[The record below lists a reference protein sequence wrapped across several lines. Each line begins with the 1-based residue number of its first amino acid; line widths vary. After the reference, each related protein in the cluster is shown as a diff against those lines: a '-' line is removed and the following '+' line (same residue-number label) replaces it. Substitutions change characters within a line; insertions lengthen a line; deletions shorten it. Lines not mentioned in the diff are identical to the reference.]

1 MARMRARLEICGL
14 CGEGRQIVGNID
26 TGKIERVVLPTG
38 CQYHDRPVCLLE
50 ASASIDF
57 TRPFDQGPITG
68 SVAQTLPPLKF
79 R

>member
-1 MARMRARLEICGL
+1 MARMRARLQVCGL
-14 CGEGRQIVGNID
+14 CGEGRQIMGNLD
-26 TGKIERVVLPTG
+26 TGKLEQVLLPAG
-38 CQYHDRPVCLLE
+38 CVDRPMCLIE

-68 SVAQTLPPLKF
+68 AVAQTLPPLRF

>member
-1 MARMRARLEICGL
+1 MARMRARLEICTL
-14 CGEGRQIVGNID
+14 CGACRQIVYNMD
-26 TGKIERVVLPTG
+26 TERIEQVILPSP
-38 CQYHDRPVCLLE
+38 CDDRQMCLAE
-50 ASASIDF
+50 ASGSVNV